1 MRVMIMADFKM
12 SVIVTVY
19 NEEKYIA
26 KSLDSIINQDFDD
39 YEVIVVNNGST
50 DNSLEIINKKLSQS
64 NIPHKIISIQNNGV
78 SSARNRGIDE
88 SSGEYIVFVDG
99 DDYIASNHLH
109 LLYNRDFDSCLVQL
123 VKKQGDKIIS
133 KPHFYKEEVL
143 KTADFIELELKM
155 EIPFNFVQLSYKRD
169 IIIDNNLKFN
179 SDINYG
185 EDTEF
190 ALKALIYCES
200 VRISNE
206 TTYFYVQH
214 SSSLSSLSKLKRF
227 NFVFT
232 LDNLADFYEE
242 KGYFELANLIHTS
255 RIPKAIFGNMNYFFF
270 NNYDYDEVINYM
282 NKLSLFK
289 RLSGFKG
296 DLKFMLKIR
305 LFLFSPK
312 LYYSVWKKFKNSI

>member
-1 MRVMIMADFKM
+1 MIMADFKM

-26 KSLDSIINQDFDD
+26 KTLDSIINQDFDE

-50 DNSLEIINKKLSQS
+50 DKSLEIINEKLSES
-64 NIPHKIISIQNNGV
+64 NISHKIISMSNKGV

-99 DDYIASNHLH
+99 DDYIASNHLR
-109 LLYNRDFDSCLVQL
+109 LLYNGDFDFSLIQL
-123 VKKQGDKIIS
+123 VKKQGDNIIS
-133 KPHFYKEEVL
+133 QPHFYNEEVL
-143 KTADFIELELKM
+143 KTVDFIKLELKM

-169 IIIDNNLKFN
+169 ILINNNLKFN

-190 ALKALIYCES
+190 ALKALIYGETI
-200 VRISNE
+200 RISNE

-232 LDNLADFYEE
+232 LDNLADFYEK
-242 KGYFELANLIHTS
+242 KGYFELVDLIHTS

-270 NNYDYDEVINYM
+270 NNYDYDEVIDYM
-282 NKLSLFK
+282 NKLSLFS
-289 RLSGFKG
+289 RLSEFKG
-296 DLKFMLKIR
+296 DLKFTLKIK

-312 LYYSVWKKFKNSI
+312 LYYEVWKKFKNSI

>member
-1 MRVMIMADFKM
+1 MIMADFKM

-26 KSLDSIINQDFDD
+26 KTLDSIINQDFDE

-50 DNSLEIINKKLSQS
+50 DKSLEIINEKLSES
-64 NIPHKIISIQNNGV
+64 NISHKIISMSNKGV
-78 SSARNRGIDE
+78 SSARNRGIGE

-99 DDYIASNHLH
+99 DDYIASNHLR
-109 LLYNRDFDSCLVQL
+109 LLYNDDFDFSLIQL
-123 VKKQGDKIIS
+123 VKKQGDNIIS
-133 KPHFYKEEVL
+133 KPHFYNEEVL
-143 KTADFIELELKM
+143 KTVDFIKLELKM

-169 IIIDNNLKFN
+169 ILINNNLKFN

-190 ALKALIYCES
+190 ALKALIYGETI
-200 VRISNE
+200 RISNE

-214 SSSLSSLSKLKRF
+214 SSSLSSLSKLNRF

-232 LDNLADFYEE
+232 LDNLADFYEK
-242 KGYFELANLIHTS
+242 KGYFELVDLIHTS

-270 NNYDYDEVINYM
+270 NNYDYDEVIDYM
-282 NKLSLFK
+282 NKLSLFS
-289 RLSGFKG
+289 RLSEFKG
-296 DLKFMLKIR
+296 DLKFTLKIK

-312 LYYSVWKKFKNSI
+312 LYYEVWKKFKNSI